1 LLFIGSSPLLLN
13 AEGARLAPQ
22 NLLEKIGI
30 VSSSTEMTGDIFYV
44 MPPFFRITRYT
55 AVVQN
60 AQTDDIIVSSVIAVL
75 LPYTPSAR
83 RQ

>member
-1 LLFIGSSPLLLN
+1 
-13 AEGARLAPQ
+13 
-22 NLLEKIGI
+22 
-30 VSSSTEMTGDIFYV
+30 MTGDIFYV